1 MFQPQGPQRLWPSD
15 GHPWLRHLGS
25 LTPGCNDECWAHHTQ
40 IGAGGKAGS
49 VQAGTCTGDLDLHDR
64 DKFTQNTMVSPA
76 RREEWL
82 NQKSNVNPLRLSG
95 RKKGGWDI
103 LRDVEKGLQRVR
115 NRI

>member
-1 MFQPQGPQRLWPSD
+1 MVSAGP
-15 GHPWLRHLGS
+15 
-25 LTPGCNDECWAHHTQ
+25 HHTQ
-40 IGAGGKAGS
+40 IGAGGKSGS

-64 DKFTQNTMVSPA
+64 DKFTQTTMVSPS

-103 LRDVEKGLQRVR
+103 LRDVKKRSSKGHEQNLKSQRNTVQAGK
-115 NRI
+115 